1 MTIEDLVHELTQY
14 PAETRVVV
22 QGYEDGFDD
31 ISSVRPISVQHNL
44 NPAWYHGEFVLVP
57 DGGEKAVLLF
67 GRSRSED

>member
-1 MTIEDLVHELTQY
+1 MTIEDLVRQLTQY

-31 ISSVRPISVQHNL
+31 ISSVRPISVQP
-44 NPAWYHGEFVLVP
+44 NPNTAWYYGKLELVP
-57 DGGEKAVLLF
+57 DGGEKAILLF